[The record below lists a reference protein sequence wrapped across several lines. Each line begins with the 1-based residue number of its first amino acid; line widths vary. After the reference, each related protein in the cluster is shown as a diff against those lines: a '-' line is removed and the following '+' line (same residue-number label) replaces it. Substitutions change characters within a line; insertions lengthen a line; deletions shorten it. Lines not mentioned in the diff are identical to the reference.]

1 MGRLCT
7 VNCTPPPPPPPTL
20 HPPTPLHMCTSLH
33 LLLHHPTPDPSPPC
47 SPPGAVH
54 LQVLHDDDHI
64 AVVVKPFGVKC
75 YGRGRRSVKHV
86 LPGHLAP
93 SMQGGARREAA

>member
-1 MGRLCT
+1 MQCHVARQQQSPELA
-7 VNCTPPPPPPPTL
+7 PA
-20 HPPTPLHMCTSLH
+20 HPPLPRGV
-33 LLLHHPTPDPSPPC
+33 LL
-47 SPPGAVH
+47 PGAVQ

-75 YGRGRRSVKHV
+75 YGRGTRSVKHV

-93 SMQGGARREAA
+93 SSQGGALLA